1 MKKFFSVLICLLMF
15 LNQVNIV
22 IAEIEDEE
30 KVFEVSSWSDFKG
43 AFNYSN
49 YQGET
54 YTIKLMDDLYFDAD
68 DAPGY
73 AKALIDVH
81 VKGCF
86 VTLDFN
92 GHTLEC
98 IDIDS
103 STDTETVLSD
113 FIKIN
118 LHPIDVWN
126 PIEFRLTDSV
136 GGGGVIMDSRRVY
149 DNQLAALHVVDTRK
163 CA

>member
-1 MKKFFSVLICLLMF
+1 MVFSRVKFVF
-15 LNQVNIV
+15 
-22 IAEIEDEE
+22 AATEEDTS
-30 KVFEVSSWSDFKG
+30 VFEVSSWSNFKG